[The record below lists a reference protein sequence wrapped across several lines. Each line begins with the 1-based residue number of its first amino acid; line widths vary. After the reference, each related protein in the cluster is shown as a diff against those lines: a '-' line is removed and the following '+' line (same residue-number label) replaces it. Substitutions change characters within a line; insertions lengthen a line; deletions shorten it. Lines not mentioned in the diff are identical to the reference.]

1 MRTIA
6 LSLLVVMTGCAREDA
21 HPVASAPPSS
31 ASPVL
36 PAPTPVVAEDPSP
49 QPELAPPSEPEP
61 ASRVR
66 LVDVDPD
73 NGELREQIVA
83 AAAQAKADGRTAVVE
98 LWASWCPP
106 CKKLDHLLRSAGPVA
121 TAVDGAVLIRVD
133 TDVFGDELNALGY
146 TAPQIPSLYHV
157 DGKGTPRGKP
167 MSGAKWT
174 RDSEAAIAEQLTA
187 FLAG

>member
-1 MRTIA
+1 MRPEA
-6 LSLLVVMTGCAREDA
+6 V
-21 HPVASAPPSS
+21 PPIE
-31 ASPVL
+31 
-36 PAPTPVVAEDPSP
+36 PA
-49 QPELAPPSEPEP
+49 P

-66 LVDVDPD
+66 LIDVDPD
-73 NGELREQIVA
+73 RGELREQILA
-83 AAAQAKADGRTAVVE
+83 AAAQAKADGRAVAVE

-121 TAVDGAVLIRVD
+121 TAVDLAVLIRVD

-157 DGKGTPRGKP
+157 DAMGKPRGKP
-167 MSGAKWT
+167 MSGAQWT
-174 RDSEAAIAEQLTA
+174 RDSEAAIAEQLAT